1 MRGSQAAVAGGLA
14 IIVLTCFIG
23 RGALDQPKTRRF
35 DPAGM
40 VIAAL
45 LAALAAVILF
55 DMSRL
60 TLTSTYGVG
69 PKMMPIVIAVGI
81 AILAVANLI
90 MALRGGLPA
99 RESADPKTIFLILGG
114 LVALIALI
122 GLGGGFIPAITVLFA
137 ATSAAFGRRAL
148 LADLAIGFALGVVAY
163 LMFAKLLTLSLP
175 AGPLERLL

>member
-1 MRGSQAAVAGGLA
+1 M
-14 IIVLTCFIG
+14 
-23 RGALDQPKTRRF
+23 DQPQARRF
-35 DPAGM
+35 DPAGI
-40 VIAAL
+40 VIAAM

-69 PKMMPIVIAVGI
+69 PKMMPIVVAIGIAV
-81 AILAVANLI
+81 LALANLAI
-90 MALRGGLPA
+90 ALSGGLPE
-99 RESADPKTIFLILGG
+99 REGADPRAILLILGG